1 MKNGWNSF
9 WRGGVASS
17 PLLTGVIPF
26 GIICGASCVDSGITI
41 GGAIGMSTIVFAG
54 ASQLVGVQLMAAD
67 ASMWVVIMTC
77 VMINMRML
85 MYSASLSQHFHD
97 QPLLRKLGL
106 SYFLTDQAYATS
118 IHAYDD
124 STIGE
129 LNKPMYYLG
138 AGFLM
143 WFSFNVTT
151 IIGAF
156 AGRIIPADW
165 ELDFA
170 VPLTFIALL
179 VPAVK
184 SRYMLWA
191 TVTAA
196 GVAMLLHGLP
206 YNIGLMAG
214 ALSGILAGYL
224 SERRACE

>member
-1 MKNGWNSF
+1 
-9 WRGGVASS
+9 
-17 PLLTGVIPF
+17 
-26 GIICGASCVDSGITI
+26 
-41 GGAIGMSTIVFAG
+41 MSAIVFAG
-54 ASQLVGVQLMAAD
+54 ASQLVAVQLMSAE
-67 ASMWVVIMTC
+67 ASMWVVIMTGI
-77 VMINMRML
+77 MINLRMV
-85 MYSASLSQHFHD
+85 MYSASLSQHFHE
-97 QPLLRKLGL
+97 QSLWQKLGL
-106 SYFLTDQAYATS
+106 SYLLTDQAYATS

-124 STIGE
+124 PATGE

-156 AGRIIPADW
+156 TGRIIPADW

-196 GVAMLLHGLP
+196 GVAILLHGLP
-206 YNIGLMAG
+206 YNMGLMAG

-224 SERRACE
+224 SERRTGE